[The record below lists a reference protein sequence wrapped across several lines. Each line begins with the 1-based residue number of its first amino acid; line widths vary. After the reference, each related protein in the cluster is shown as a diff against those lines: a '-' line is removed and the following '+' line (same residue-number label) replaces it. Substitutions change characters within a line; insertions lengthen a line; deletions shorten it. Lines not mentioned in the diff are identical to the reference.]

1 MEVLGFR
8 QKEKETLGA
17 AWAQF
22 LDLNMSGPNLELSKL
37 MLLQHFHRG
46 LSKESAQFL
55 DIFSRGSFTHLT
67 PSERRNV
74 LNKILE
80 NTPYTGIFDEFPEE
94 EVDEI
99 LESEN
104 EVSPIQPTPVTA
116 PLSKPIKVDPP
127 VENHHSLEDEETHPM
142 DFTDE
147 IDDDLFSN
155 FGKASNF
162 LIQPKPRACNSSFQ

>member
-1 MEVLGFR
+1 
-8 QKEKETLGA
+8 
-17 AWAQF
+17 
-22 LDLNMSGPNLELSKL
+22 
-37 MLLQHFHRG
+37 
-46 LSKESAQFL
+46 
-55 DIFSRGSFTHLT
+55 LT
-67 PSERRNV
+67 PSEGRNV

-162 LIQPKPRACNSSFQ
+162 LIQPKPRACNSYFQ